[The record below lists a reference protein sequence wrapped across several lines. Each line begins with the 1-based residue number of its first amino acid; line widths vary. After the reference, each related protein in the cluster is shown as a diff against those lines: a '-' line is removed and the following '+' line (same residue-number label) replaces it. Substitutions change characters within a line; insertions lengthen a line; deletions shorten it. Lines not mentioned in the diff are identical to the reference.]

1 MVLKGNLTFLFFF
14 RTVSVKL
21 GQKICGFTDIGV
33 SKLRQKV
40 VSLRLGVS
48 VGVEARPPHPPN
60 TPSLNEYHLL
70 VSIFET
76 PISVNTTDF
85 LSKFH

>member
-1 MVLKGNLTFLFFF
+1 M
-14 RTVSVKL
+14 TVSVKL

-48 VGVEARPPHPPN
+48 VGVEAGM
-60 TPSLNEYHLL
+60 PSEKIKKICEVL
-70 VSIFET
+70 FD
-76 PISVNTTDF
+76 ISF
-85 LSKFH
+85 